1 MITRSLN
8 PQALAIEDAETK
20 IKRVIFSGYLAGKS
34 KSALRGAL
42 DKVISDTEKKLTS
55 PILRRQARQS
65 LFQLAERLWQKL
77 LLTLGV
83 NGAVVSTTHAFTL
96 GKSKRPPVQL
106 APLPATARLSAKTQ
120 LLAYETR
127 EKGVPLNMYSKN
139 YTEIVRGVYND
150 LANENALDPEDETGR
165 NSMRNKAE
173 MQVRYEYHQKEIE
186 SLRNSGV
193 RLVVCSVHA
202 DCSDRCFP
210 YQGRVYSLDGT
221 RGTTDDGREFVPLE
235 EATENPR
242 DRYTTKAGKVYQNGL
257 FGFNCRHRLYPYKNG
272 MAIPYVS
279 KATQRRE
286 NAVNTRQREYERDIR
301 YHKQQ
306 ALLAQTAGDTDTYNR
321 ERRIAQ
327 DINKKYI
334 AFSRKNERAYYPDRT
349 AIFD

>member
-8 PQALAIEDAETK
+8 PQALAIEDAETE
-20 IKRVIFSGYLAGKS
+20 IKRVIFAGYLAGKS
-34 KSALRGAL
+34 KAAMQGA
-42 DKVISDTEKKLTS
+42 VEKIVQAAEKQLTS
-55 PILRRQARQS
+55 SVLRTQARQS
-65 LFQLAERLWQKL
+65 LYRLADRLWQKL
-77 LLTLGV
+77 ALTLGV
-83 NGAVVSTTHAFTL
+83 NGAIVAATL
-96 GKSKRPPVQL
+96 AYALGQRKMPPVQL
-106 APLPATARLSAKTQ
+106 APLPATARLSAKAQ

-173 MQVRYEYHQKEIE
+173 MQVRYEYHQQEIE
-186 SLRNSGV
+186 SLRDGGA

-221 RGTTDDGREFVPLE
+221 SGQTDDGREFVPLE

-257 FGFNCRHRLYPYKNG
+257 FGFNCRHRIYPYKNG
-272 MAIPYVS
+272 MTIPYVS

-306 ALLAQTAGDTDTYNR
+306 AVLAQTAGDTDAYNK

-327 DINKKYI
+327 TLNKKYI
-334 AFSRKNERAYYPDRT
+334 AFSKKNERAYYPDRT